1 MRKIALIM
9 MLGIVAPLVQ
19 AQDYNSEIEYFQSVY
34 GLEKKAIVENFINI
48 SGETSAAFWTAY
60 NEYETERQSLGKQRL
75 EVITDYVEQYESLTN
90 EQADALMLK
99 ALSIRASNEKLL
111 KKYYKKVKKVT
122 DAKTA
127 TQFFQLEAYLGAA
140 IQYSL
145 LESIPFVGE
154 M

>member
-1 MRKIALIM
+1 MKKIALIVI
-9 MLGIVAPLVQ
+9 LGLVAPIVY

-34 GLEKKAIVENFINI
+34 GLEKKAIVENFINPSDEI
-48 SGETSAAFWTAY
+48 SAAFWTAY
-60 NEYETERQSLGKQRL
+60 IEYETERQSLGKQRIEL
-75 EVITDYVEQYESLTN
+75 ITDYAEQYESLTN
-90 EQADALMLK
+90 EQADELVLK
-99 ALSIRASNEKLL
+99 ALSLRASNEKLL

-145 LESIPFVGE
+145 FESIPFVGE
-154 M
+154 